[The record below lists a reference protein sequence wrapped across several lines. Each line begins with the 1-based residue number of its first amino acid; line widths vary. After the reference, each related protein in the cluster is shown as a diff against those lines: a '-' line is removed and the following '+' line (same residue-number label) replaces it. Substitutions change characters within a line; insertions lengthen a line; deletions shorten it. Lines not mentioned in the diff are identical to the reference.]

1 MDASLGTYVTAA
13 LASFAITVAPPLIA
27 ALVVGLIVSILQAA
41 TQIQDQTLPQ
51 TFKLAAVF
59 GALVVFG
66 PVLVGSIV
74 DLGTRVFTDF
84 PAIVR

>member
-1 MDASLGTYVTAA
+1 MEPMGTYVTAA
-13 LASFAITVAPPLIA
+13 LTSFAITVAPPLVA
-27 ALVVGLIVSILQAA
+27 ALVVGLVVSILQAA

-59 GALVVFG
+59 GALIVFG

-84 PAIVR
+84 PSVVR